1 MFKTLRNAWNVKE
14 LRNRLLI
21 TVLLLAVYRMGN
33 HIPVPGVNTEALQ
46 NAVNQQGSL
55 LNFYDLMNG
64 GALSKASIFAMGV
77 MPYINASIIM
87 QLLTVA
93 VPYLESLSKEGDD
106 GRKKIQKITRY
117 ASIFFGFILSFGTY
131 AMMTQIPGAIQGATK
146 FDIFIIM
153 ITLTTASTFL
163 MWLGDQITANGIGN
177 GISLIICWGIISR
190 IPAGLTQMSSLLS
203 SEAANIIEIVVILGV
218 LFALLVGVI
227 VGTLS
232 ERRIPIQY
240 AAKAGGRHF
249 GQTSNIPFNLTGSVV
264 IAIIFAM
271 SVMGFPFTVGQ
282 FFPQSWFAKNIVN
295 GVYSPFKQGS
305 TQYMVLYVVLII
317 FFTWFYT
324 QIIYKPD
331 EMAENIHKSSGFIPG
346 VRPGEPTRVY
356 IEKVLNRVAIIGG
369 LFASVVA
376 IFPMILQATGTF
388 KNLSLGGTALL
399 IVVSVS
405 IEMMKIIES
414 QLVMRHYE
422 GFLRK

>member
-21 TVLLLAVYRMGN
+21 TVLLLAVYRIGN

-55 LNFYDLMNG
+55 LSFYDLMNG
-64 GALSKASIFAMGV
+64 GALSKSSIFAMGV

-117 ASIFFGFILSFGTY
+117 ASIFFGILLSFGTY
-131 AMMTQIPGAIQGATK
+131 AVMTQIGAIQSATK
-146 FDIFIIM
+146 FDVFIIM
-153 ITLTTASTFL
+153 VTLTTASTFL
-163 MWLGDQITANGIGN
+163 MWLGDQITAKGIGN

-190 IPAGLTQMSSLLS
+190 IPASLSTMQSLLTTES
-203 SEAANIIEIVVILGV
+203 ANIIEIVAVLGV
-218 LFALLVGVI
+218 LFVLLVGVI
-227 VGTLS
+227 IGSLS

-271 SVMGFPFTVGQ
+271 SVMGFPYTVGQ
-282 FFPQSWFAKNIVN
+282 FFPESWFAQNIVN
-295 GVYSPFKQGS
+295 GAYSPFKQNS
-305 TQYMVLYVVLII
+305 PQYMIFYVVLII

-369 LFASVVA
+369 IFASVVA
-376 IFPMILQATGTF
+376 IFPMILQNTSTF